1 MCPLCMSSIAL
12 TVCGVGS
19 TGIAGALVA
28 RTLARIAS
36 SVNPQPSEKK
46 ETRP

>member
-1 MCPLCMSSIAL
+1 MCPLCLSAIAL

-19 TGIAGALVA
+19 TGIAGTLVA
-28 RTLARIAS
+28 RTLTRIAS
-36 SVNPQPSEKK
+36 QANPQPSKKK

>member
-1 MCPLCMSSIAL
+1 MCPLCLSSISL
-12 TVCGVGS
+12 TVFGAGS
-19 TGIAGALVA
+19 TGVAGTLVA

-36 SVNPQPSEKK
+36 QANPQPSKMK

>member
-12 TVCGVGS
+12 TVCVGS
-19 TGIAGALVA
+19 TGIAGTLVA

-36 SVNPQPSEKK
+36 QANPQPSEKK
-46 ETRP
+46 ETHS